1 LVHRIVAT
9 IATAVAMFAAT
20 DIDDAVVLVVFN
32 ISSRAAGAPK
42 RWEIWAGQFVG
53 IGLLVLVSF
62 LAALGLGAVP
72 VKWVGVLG
80 LIPLLRGIQGLAEL
94 IRDRGVEDPDPPA
107 LARGLGSVLAITV
120 ANGGDNIALWTAA
133 FRIMG
138 AADALLTVAVFAV
151 CVAVWCLVGQLAISH
166 RGLVEAMQRS
176 SRWLVPVVLTVLGM
190 YIIGRSGLPS
200 LLW

>member
-1 LVHRIVAT
+1 VHGIVAT
-9 IATAVAMFAAT
+9 IVTAVAMFAAT
-20 DIDDAVVLVVFN
+20 NIDDAVVLVVLN
-32 ISSRAAGAPK
+32 IASRAAGAPK
-42 RWEIWAGQFVG
+42 RGEIWAGQFVG

-80 LIPLLRGIQGLAEL
+80 LIPLVRGIQGLAKL
-94 IRDRGVEDPDPPA
+94 IRDRRAEDPDPPP
-107 LARGLGSVLAITV
+107 LARGLGSVVAITV

-138 AADALLTVAVFAV
+138 AADAVVTVAVFAI
-151 CVAVWCLVGQLAISH
+151 CIAVWCLVGQMAIAH
-166 RGLVEAMQRS
+166 QGLVEALERS
-176 SRWLVPVVLTVLGM
+176 SRWLVPVVLTVLGV
-190 YIIGRSGLPS
+190 YIIGRSGLLS